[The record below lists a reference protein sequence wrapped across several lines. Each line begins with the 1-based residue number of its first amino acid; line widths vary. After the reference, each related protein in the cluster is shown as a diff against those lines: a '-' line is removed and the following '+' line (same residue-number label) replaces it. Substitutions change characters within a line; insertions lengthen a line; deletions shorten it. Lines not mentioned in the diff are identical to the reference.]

1 MNPYPLGGHQ
11 GYSERGKIMISPEE
25 VGLSSERLARIRPVV
40 GKHIG
45 DDKIAGAV
53 TLVARRGKVAHLECV
68 GLIDRE
74 SNKSMQPDTIFRIGS
89 MTKPITCVA
98 MLMLYEQGGFQLFDP
113 VSKFIPAF
121 NDLKVYEGGA
131 GSDIKLAD
139 LQRPVTVRDLLT
151 HTSGLT
157 YHFLEY
163 GRVEEM
169 YRERRVSS
177 LKPLSGFVADLL
189 ELPLAFQP
197 GANWRYSYAHDVVA
211 HLIEILSNRP
221 LDVYLQ
227 QSLFEPLEMVD
238 TGFYVPEGKLDRFAS
253 MYGSVDIDRSDTTI
267 TKWYEEVEGGVN
279 RRLASPED
287 SLQSKRHH
295 VLRGGAGLVSTVSD
309 YWRFCQMLLNK
320 GELEGKHF
328 LGRKTVELMTTNHL
342 PPELMPY
349 EVGGV
354 HSPGY
359 GYGLGVRVL
368 MDVGQCQSVGSEGA
382 YSWGGA
388 ATTSFWV
395 DPKEELIGIQMAQF
409 QPMGFHPIAEDFR
422 VMAYQSIVD

>member
-1 MNPYPLGGHQ
+1 M
-11 GYSERGKIMISPEE
+11 GKIMISPEE
-25 VGLSSERLARIRPVV
+25 VGLSSERLARIRPAVS
-40 GKHIG
+40 KHIG

-53 TLVARRGKVAHLECV
+53 TLVARRREVVHLECV
-68 GLIDRE
+68 GLMDRE
-74 SNKSMQPDTIFRIGS
+74 SYKPMQPDTIFRIYS

-98 MLMLYEQGGFQLFDP
+98 LMMLYEHGHFQLFDP

-121 NDLKVYEGGA
+121 SNLKVYEGGA

-163 GRVEEM
+163 SHVEEM
-169 YRERRVSS
+169 YRERQVWSF
-177 LKPLSGFVADLL
+177 KPLSEFVADLL

-197 GANWRYSYAHDVVA
+197 GTKWRYSFAHDVVA
-211 HLIEILSNRP
+211 HLVEIMSNRP

-227 QSLFEPLEMVD
+227 ESLFKPLGMVD

-253 MYGSVDIDRSDTTI
+253 MYGSVDIDQSDTTAS
-267 TKWYEEVEGGVN
+267 KWFGDAEAGVN

-287 SLQSKRHH
+287 SLQSKRHN
-295 VLRGGAGLVSTVSD
+295 VLRGGIGLVSTASD

-320 GELEGKHF
+320 GEWDGKHY
-328 LGRKTVELMTTNHL
+328 LGRKTVELMTANHL
-342 PPELMPY
+342 PPELMPF
-349 EVGGV
+349 EIGGV
-354 HSPGY
+354 YSPGY
-359 GYGLGVRVL
+359 GYGLGVNVL

-409 QPMGFHPIAEDFR
+409 QPSGFHLIAADFK
-422 VMAYQSIVD
+422 VMVYQSIVD

>member
-1 MNPYPLGGHQ
+1 
-11 GYSERGKIMISPEE
+11 MISPEE
-25 VGLSSERLARIRPVV
+25 VGLSSERLTRIRPAV

-53 TLVARRGKVAHLECV
+53 MLVARRGKVVHLECV
-68 GLIDRE
+68 GLMDRE
-74 SNKSMQPDTIFRIGS
+74 SNKPMQPDTIFRIYS

-98 MLMLYEQGGFQLFDP
+98 LMMLYEQGRFQLFDP

-131 GSDIKLAD
+131 GSDIKLVD

-169 YRERRVSS
+169 YREAR
-177 LKPLSGFVADLL
+177 LAAKKPLSEFVADLL

-197 GANWRYSYAHDVVA
+197 GAAWRYSFAHDVVA
-211 HLIEILSNRP
+211 HLIEIMSNRP

-227 QSLFEPLEMVD
+227 ENLFKPLGMED
-238 TGFYVPEGKLDRFAS
+238 TGFYVPEDKLDRFAS
-253 MYGSVDIDRSDTTI
+253 MYGSVAIEQSDTTA
-267 TKWYEEVEGGVN
+267 TKWYGDAEAGVN

-287 SLQSKRHH
+287 SLESKRHN
-295 VLRGGAGLVSTVSD
+295 VLRGGGGLVSTASD
-309 YWRFCQMLLNK
+309 YWQFCQMLLNK
-320 GELEGKHF
+320 GELDGKHF
-328 LGRKTVELMTTNHL
+328 LSRKTVELMTTNHL
-342 PPELMPY
+342 PPELMPF
-349 EVGGV
+349 EIGGTY
-354 HSPGY
+354 SPGY
-359 GYGLGVRVL
+359 GYGLGVNVL
-368 MDVGQCQSVGSEGA
+368 MDVGQCQSVGSKGA

-395 DPKEELIGIQMAQF
+395 DPKEELVGIQMAQF
-409 QPMGFHPIAEDFR
+409 QPSGFHLIAEDFK

>member
-1 MNPYPLGGHQ
+1 MT
-11 GYSERGKIMISPEE
+11 SPEE
-25 VGLSSERLARIRPVV
+25 VGLSSERLARIRPAV

-53 TLVARRGKVAHLECV
+53 TLVARRGKVVHLECV
-68 GLIDRE
+68 GLMDRE
-74 SNKSMQPDTIFRIGS
+74 SNKPMQPDTIFRIYS

-98 MLMLYEQGGFQLFDP
+98 LMMLYEQGRFQVFDP
-113 VSKFIPAF
+113 VFKFIPAF
-121 NDLKVYEGGA
+121 NDLKVYAGGA
-131 GSDIKLAD
+131 GSDIKLVD
-139 LQRPVTVRDLLT
+139 LQRPLTVRDLLT

-163 GRVEEM
+163 SQVEEM
-169 YRERRVSS
+169 YRERRVAS

-197 GANWRYSYAHDVVA
+197 GTTWRYSVAHDVVA
-211 HLIEILSNRP
+211 HLVEIMSNRS
-221 LDVYLQ
+221 LDVFLQ
-227 QSLFEPLEMVD
+227 ESLFEPLGMVD
-238 TGFYVPEGKLDRFAS
+238 TGFYVPEGKLDRLAS
-253 MYGSVDIDRSDTTI
+253 MYGSVGIDQSDTTA
-267 TKWYEEVEGGVN
+267 TKWYGDAEAGVN
-279 RRLASPED
+279 RRLAGPED
-287 SLQSKRHH
+287 SLQSKRHN
-295 VLRGGAGLVSTVSD
+295 VLRGGSGLVSTASD

-320 GELEGKHF
+320 GELDGKRY
-328 LGRKTVELMTTNHL
+328 LSRKAVELMTTNHL
-342 PPELMPY
+342 PPELTPF
-349 EVGGV
+349 EIGGV
-354 HSPGY
+354 YSPGY
-359 GYGLGVRVL
+359 GYGLGVDVL

-409 QPMGFHPIAEDFR
+409 QPSGFHLIAADFK

>member
-1 MNPYPLGGHQ
+1 
-11 GYSERGKIMISPEE
+11 MISPEE
-25 VGLSSERLARIRPVV
+25 VGLSSERLTRIRPAV

-53 TLVARRGKVAHLECV
+53 MLVARRGKVVHLECV
-68 GLIDRE
+68 GLMDRE
-74 SNKSMQPDTIFRIGS
+74 SNKPMQPDTIFRIYS

-98 MLMLYEQGGFQLFDP
+98 LMMLYEQGRFQLFDP

-131 GSDIKLAD
+131 GSDIKLVD

-169 YRERRVSS
+169 YREAR
-177 LKPLSGFVADLL
+177 LAAKKPLSEFVADLL

-197 GANWRYSYAHDVVA
+197 GAAWRYSFAHDVVA
-211 HLIEILSNRP
+211 HLIEIMSNRP

-227 QSLFEPLEMVD
+227 ENLFKPLGMED
-238 TGFYVPEGKLDRFAS
+238 TGFYVPEDKLDRFAS
-253 MYGSVDIDRSDTTI
+253 MYGSVAIEQSDTTA
-267 TKWYEEVEGGVN
+267 TKWYGDAEAGVN

-287 SLQSKRHH
+287 SLESKRHN
-295 VLRGGAGLVSTVSD
+295 VLRGGGGLVSTASD
-309 YWRFCQMLLNK
+309 YWQFCQMLLNQ
-320 GELEGKHF
+320 GEWDGKHF
-328 LGRKTVELMTTNHL
+328 LSRKTVELMTTNHL
-342 PPELMPY
+342 PPELMPF
-349 EVGGV
+349 EIGGTY
-354 HSPGY
+354 SPGY
-359 GYGLGVRVL
+359 GYGLGVNVL
-368 MDVGQCQSVGSEGA
+368 MDVGQCQSVGSKGA

-395 DPKEELIGIQMAQF
+395 DPQEELVGIQMAQF
-409 QPMGFHPIAEDFR
+409 QPSGFHLIAEDFK

>member
-1 MNPYPLGGHQ
+1 
-11 GYSERGKIMISPEE
+11 MISPEE
-25 VGLSSERLARIRPVV
+25 VGLSSERLTRIRPAV

-53 TLVARRGKVAHLECV
+53 MLVARRGKVVHLECV
-68 GLIDRE
+68 GLMDRE
-74 SNKSMQPDTIFRIGS
+74 SNKPMQPDTIFRIYS

-98 MLMLYEQGGFQLFDP
+98 LMMLYEQGRFQLFDP

-131 GSDIKLAD
+131 GSDIKLVD

-169 YRERRVSS
+169 YREAR
-177 LKPLSGFVADLL
+177 LAAKKPLSEFVADLL

-197 GANWRYSYAHDVVA
+197 GAAWRYSFAHDVVA
-211 HLIEILSNRP
+211 HLIEIMSNRP

-227 QSLFEPLEMVD
+227 ENLFKPLGMED
-238 TGFYVPEGKLDRFAS
+238 TGFYVPEDKLDRFAS
-253 MYGSVDIDRSDTTI
+253 MYGSVAIEQSDTTA
-267 TKWYEEVEGGVN
+267 TKWYGDAEAGVN

-287 SLQSKRHH
+287 SLESKRHN
-295 VLRGGAGLVSTVSD
+295 VLRGGGGLVSTASD
-309 YWRFCQMLLNK
+309 YWQFCQMLLNQ
-320 GELEGKHF
+320 GEWDGKHF
-328 LGRKTVELMTTNHL
+328 LSRKTVELMTTNHL
-342 PPELMPY
+342 PPELMPF
-349 EVGGV
+349 EIGGTY
-354 HSPGY
+354 SPGY
-359 GYGLGVRVL
+359 GYGLGVNVL
-368 MDVGQCQSVGSEGA
+368 MDVGQCQSVGSKGA

-395 DPKEELIGIQMAQF
+395 DPKEELVGIQMAQF
-409 QPMGFHPIAEDFR
+409 QPSGFHLIAEDFK

>member
-1 MNPYPLGGHQ
+1 
-11 GYSERGKIMISPEE
+11 MISPEE
-25 VGLSSERLARIRPVV
+25 VGLSSERLTRIRPAV

-53 TLVARRGKVAHLECV
+53 TLVARRGKVVHLECV
-68 GLIDRE
+68 GLMDRE
-74 SNKSMQPDTIFRIGS
+74 SNKPMRPDTIFRIYS

-98 MLMLYEQGGFQLFDP
+98 LMMLYEQGRFQLFDP

-131 GSDIKLAD
+131 GSDIKLVD

-169 YRERRVSS
+169 YREAR
-177 LKPLSGFVADLL
+177 LAAKKPLSEFVADLL

-197 GANWRYSYAHDVVA
+197 GAAWRYSFAHDVVA
-211 HLIEILSNRP
+211 HLIEIMSNRP

-227 QSLFEPLEMVD
+227 ENLFKPLGMED
-238 TGFYVPEGKLDRFAS
+238 TGFYVPEDKLDRFAS
-253 MYGSVDIDRSDTTI
+253 MYGSVAIEQSDTTA
-267 TKWYEEVEGGVN
+267 TKWYGDAEAGVN

-287 SLQSKRHH
+287 SLESKRHN
-295 VLRGGAGLVSTVSD
+295 VLRGGGGLVSTASD
-309 YWRFCQMLLNK
+309 YWQFCQMLLNK
-320 GELEGKHF
+320 GELDGKHF
-328 LGRKTVELMTTNHL
+328 LSRKTVELMTTNHL
-342 PPELMPY
+342 PPELMPF
-349 EVGGV
+349 EIGGTY
-354 HSPGY
+354 SPGY
-359 GYGLGVRVL
+359 GYGLGVNVL
-368 MDVGQCQSVGSEGA
+368 MDVGQCQSVGSKGA

-395 DPKEELIGIQMAQF
+395 DPKEELVGIQMAQF
-409 QPMGFHPIAEDFR
+409 QPSGFHLIAEDFK

>member
-1 MNPYPLGGHQ
+1 MT
-11 GYSERGKIMISPEE
+11 RPEQ
-25 VGLSSERLARIRPVV
+25 VGLSSERLARIQPAV

-53 TLVARRGKVAHLECV
+53 TLAARRGKVVHLECF
-68 GLIDRE
+68 GLMDRE
-74 SNKSMQPDTIFRIGS
+74 SNRPMQPDTIFRIYS

-98 MLMLYEQGGFQLFDP
+98 LMTLYEQGPFQLFDP

-131 GSDIKLAD
+131 GSDIKLVD

-163 GRVEEM
+163 GHVEEM
-169 YRERRVSS
+169 YRERRVLSS
-177 LKPLSGFVADLL
+177 KPLSGFVADLL

-197 GANWRYSYAHDVVA
+197 GAAWRYSFAHDVVA
-211 HLIEILSNRP
+211 CLIEVVSDRP

-227 QSLFEPLEMVD
+227 ESLFKPLGMVD

-253 MYGSVDIDRSDTTI
+253 MYGSGDIDQSDITA
-267 TKWYEEVEGGVN
+267 TKWYADAEAGVN
-279 RRLASPED
+279 RRLAGPED
-287 SLQSKRHH
+287 SLESKRHN
-295 VLRGGAGLVSTVSD
+295 VLRGGAGLVSTASD
-309 YWRFCQMLLNK
+309 YWRFCQMLLDK
-320 GELEGKHF
+320 GVLDGKRF
-328 LGRKTVELMTTNHL
+328 LSRKTVELITTNHL
-342 PPELMPY
+342 PPQLMPF
-349 EVGGV
+349 EIGGEYN
-354 HSPGY
+354 PGY
-359 GYGLGVRVL
+359 GYGLGVDVL
-368 MDVGQCQSVGSEGA
+368 TDVGQCQRVGSEGA

-395 DPKEELIGIQMAQF
+395 DPKEELVGIQMAQF
-409 QPMGFHPIAEDFR
+409 QPSGFHLIGDDFK
-422 VMAYQSIVD
+422 VMVYQSIVD

>member
-1 MNPYPLGGHQ
+1 
-11 GYSERGKIMISPEE
+11 MISPEE
-25 VGLSSERLARIRPVV
+25 VGLSSERLARIRPAVS
-40 GKHIG
+40 KHIG

-53 TLVARRGKVAHLECV
+53 TLVARRREVVHLECV
-68 GLIDRE
+68 GLMDRE
-74 SNKSMQPDTIFRIGS
+74 SYKPMQPDTIFRIYS

-98 MLMLYEQGGFQLFDP
+98 LMMLYEHGHFQLFDP

-121 NDLKVYEGGA
+121 SNLKVYEGGA

-163 GRVEEM
+163 SHVEEM
-169 YRERRVSS
+169 YRERQVWSF
-177 LKPLSGFVADLL
+177 KPLSEFVADLL

-197 GANWRYSYAHDVVA
+197 GTKWRYSFAHDVVA
-211 HLIEILSNRP
+211 HLVEIMSNRP

-227 QSLFEPLEMVD
+227 ESLFKPLGMVD

-253 MYGSVDIDRSDTTI
+253 MYGSVDIDQSDTTAS
-267 TKWYEEVEGGVN
+267 KWFGDAEAGVN

-287 SLQSKRHH
+287 SLQSKRHN
-295 VLRGGAGLVSTVSD
+295 VLRGGIGLVSTASD

-320 GELEGKHF
+320 GEWDGKHY
-328 LGRKTVELMTTNHL
+328 LGRKTVELMTANHL
-342 PPELMPY
+342 PPELMPF
-349 EVGGV
+349 EIGGV
-354 HSPGY
+354 YSPGY
-359 GYGLGVRVL
+359 GYGLGVNVL

-409 QPMGFHPIAEDFR
+409 QPSGFHLIAADFK
-422 VMAYQSIVD
+422 VMVYQSIVD